1 MVTLSS
7 LLSAEPVLSN
17 WIGKLIYLMYN
28 AIGSFG
34 WTVVV
39 FTICL
44 KALVSPL
51 DLWQKKVTRKNN
63 KAMRR
68 MQPELDRLRESFADN
83 PQVMQK
89 KQMELYKANGYSMMG
104 ACLPSL
110 ITMVIFFV
118 VFSGFNA
125 AVRYENQKIVYDLT
139 NSYQELIIDT
149 GLIDGDISALYA
161 NEEKVSTIESYGVDL
176 SNYKN
181 DGTVYSTEEIDALID
196 QIMLKAYDKHS
207 VTENGT
213 QRWRWLW
220 VDNVFVGDSWAD
232 TVPTLETYVG
242 TGLGK
247 LNSSLENTNLR
258 IRAKYNNN
266 VYKALLGPAMS
277 AYNKT
282 KTFDIKNW
290 NGYLILPILSIAL
303 SIVSTLLMRGSQPEQ
318 PKQYDANG
326 KAIDNQMSMKI
337 MTWIMPVMI
346 GIFSLFYS
354 AAFTIYMFCNSL
366 LTVTINLI
374 YNAVTKRKD
383 ALEEARIS
391 NKR

>member
-17 WIGKLIYLMYN
+17 WIGKLIYLMYG

-51 DLWQKKVTRKNN
+51 DLWQKRVTRKNN
-63 KAMRR
+63 KAMKR
-68 MQPELDRLRESFADN
+68 MQPELDRLRESFGDN
-83 PQVMQK
+83 PQVMQR
-89 KQMELYKANGYSMMG
+89 KQMELYKAHGYSMMG

-110 ITMVIFFV
+110 ITMIIFFV

-149 GLIDGDISALYA
+149 GLIDGDIESLYTH
-161 NEEKVSTIESYGVDL
+161 EEAVNTIKSYGIDL
-176 SNYKN
+176 SKYNA
-181 DGTVYSTEEIDALID
+181 DGTYTTEEIDALID
-196 QIMLKAYDKHS
+196 NIMLKAYDDHGITDKG
-207 VTENGT
+207 V

-266 VYKALLGPAMS
+266 VYNALLGPAMNE
-277 AYNKT
+277 YNKT

-303 SIVSTLLMRGSQPEQ
+303 SIISTLLMRGSQPEQ

-326 KAIDNQMSMKI
+326 KAIDTQKSMKI
-337 MTWIMPVMI
+337 MTWMMPVMI
-346 GIFSLFYS
+346 GVFSLFYS
-354 AAFTIYMFCNSL
+354 AAFTIYMFFNSL
-366 LTVTINLI
+366 ITVTINLI
-374 YNAVTKRKD
+374 YNAVTKKKD
-383 ALEEARIS
+383 ALEEARYS